1 MKKRLNKKVKGYAIT
16 FEVLI
21 TIASLALF
29 INTTM
34 YMMAAMNAQK
44 YMNTVAT
51 ATLIQGAKFGGF
63 NNSVYI
69 ANELNRDPIGSA
81 QTELNKKAGFLSP
94 DSTAE
99 GPIISGYTIGPTIDG
114 KKYVDKVVVEL
125 EWKYPD
131 FFGVFGGK
139 RYKIKLKMDPIMRPG
154 ALLEDYG
161 RD

>member
-63 NNSVYI
+63 DNNVYK
-69 ANELNRDPIGSA
+69 AYQLNRKPIDSA
-81 QTELNKKAGFLSP
+81 QMKLDINASFLDP
-94 DSTAE
+94 RPT
-99 GPIISGYTIGPTIDG
+99 ISGRTSEGESG
-114 KKYVDKVVVEL
+114 NQVVSVNL
-125 EWKYPD
+125 KWGYPS

-139 RYKIKLKMDPIMRPG
+139 EYEIELKMDSIMSPG
-154 ALLEDYG
+154 DLVQ
-161 RD
+161 